1 MNAAFC
7 AQAWPFDWGRVGAN
21 QQDNGITRI
30 EKAGSE
36 RELLSLFLSK
46 LQKLDP
52 DIIIGE
58 FEVLLLSE
66 RISRVFGKFFRSLLN
81 GLRLSKSSG
90 CVRAATVP
98 VPAAPI
104 FKFSYGPP
112 FLC

>member
-1 MNAAFC
+1 MNAARPVP
-7 AQAWPFDWGRVGAN
+7 QAWPFDWGRVGAN

-58 FEVLLLSE
+58 FE
-66 RISRVFGKFFRSLLN
+66 
-81 GLRLSKSSG
+81 
-90 CVRAATVP
+90 
-98 VPAAPI
+98 
-104 FKFSYGPP
+104 
-112 FLC
+112 

>member
-1 MNAAFC
+1 MSAAGC
-7 AQAWPFDWGRVGAN
+7 VPQAWPFDWGRVGAN

-58 FEVLLLSE
+58 FEGVLHG
-66 RISRVFGKFFRSLLN
+66 VGNKKPTQKKTHPKKAQKTPKN
-81 GLRLSKSSG
+81 
-90 CVRAATVP
+90 
-98 VPAAPI
+98 
-104 FKFSYGPP
+104 PP
-112 FLC
+112 KKTH

>member
-1 MNAAFC
+1 MP
-7 AQAWPFDWGRVGAN
+7 QAWPFDWGRVGAN

-58 FEVLLLSE
+58 FDVLLLSIGE
-66 RISRVFGKFFRSLLN
+66 DLESFWQRYIEITHDSLLFSVAQ
-81 GLRLSKSSG
+81 G
-90 CVRAATVP
+90 
-98 VPAAPI
+98 I
-104 FKFSYGPP
+104 F
-112 FLC
+112 